1 MMTFSMADEPAFIN
15 IIAGMILAAFD

>member
-1 MMTFSMADEPAFIN
+1 MMAFSMADEPAFIN

>member
-1 MMTFSMADEPAFIN
+1 MMTFSIADEPAFIN